1 MLNFL
6 LKVIIA
12 DIKKSGEGADMNVNC
27 AHKLLKIFSIPGEP
41 FEFGCKETEARKF
54 ARLAREN
61 YPEQN
66 VCIVSSW
73 VIVDFK
79 SNKRRAPPCETRLYA
94 GCVELDFASRFAH
107 GRRILTTPMITIS
120 TPPLFITS
128 NTAYIL
134 VGEGSRK
141 AINARKICAGTF

>member
-1 MLNFL
+1 L
-6 LKVIIA
+6 LILKA
-12 DIKKSGEGADMNVNC
+12 GEGADMDANC
-27 AHKLLKIFSIPGEP
+27 ARKLLKLFSIPGEP
-41 FEFGCKETEARKF
+41 FEFGCKEAEAKKF

-66 VCIVSSW
+66 VCIVNSW

-79 SNKRRAPPCETRLYA
+79 SNKRQASMNKPLVETRLYA

-107 GRRILTTPMITIS
+107 GRRILTTPMIVIS

-141 AINARKICAGTF
+141 AINAAKICAGTF